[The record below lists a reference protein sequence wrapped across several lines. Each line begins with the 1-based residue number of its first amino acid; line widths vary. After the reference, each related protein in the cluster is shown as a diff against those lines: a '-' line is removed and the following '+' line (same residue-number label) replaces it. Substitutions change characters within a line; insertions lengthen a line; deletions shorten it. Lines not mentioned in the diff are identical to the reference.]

1 MQDLFRQHNVENL
14 KGVTSLSCLGV
25 RCDGRV
31 GIMLNIMSSCEILKN
46 LKKNGNNKKVIKK
59 EMKRGIG
66 VGV

>member
-46 LKKNGNNKKVIKK
+46 LKKMEITKKLSKK
-59 EMKRGIG
+59 R
-66 VGV
+66 